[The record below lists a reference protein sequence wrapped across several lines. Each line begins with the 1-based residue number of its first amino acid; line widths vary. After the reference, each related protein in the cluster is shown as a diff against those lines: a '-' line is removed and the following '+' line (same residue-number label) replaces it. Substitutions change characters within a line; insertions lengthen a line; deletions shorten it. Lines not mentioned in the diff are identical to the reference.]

1 MLHASELYDEAANGA
16 LAKLG
21 VKIDKMSLDL
31 ETMHGQRKDA
41 VKQLTGGIEYLFK
54 KNKVEWLKGH
64 ASFQSANSVK
74 VGDRTVTAK
83 NIVIATGSS
92 VTPLPGVAIDQKVI
106 VDSTGA
112 LELEKVPG
120 HMVVIGGGV
129 IGLELGSVWRRL
141 GSKVTVVEYLDQILP
156 GMDGEVRKEAN
167 KILKKQGIEFKLST
181 KVTKV
186 EAGKKGATLTIEP
199 AAQVVSGP
207 LSSAAVTDASAD
219 LAVAPA
225 LATVVVW
232 APAAI
237 WSTVVL
243 ALALSC
249 WLVDG
254 YLAGRRQT
262 LRAMELYAER
272 FVEEFERPLLQPHL
286 SRRPIQSRVRF
297 KPGRARFD
305 VLLAPDAGLR
315 YPNLTDHK
323 KNVMYD
329 VVRIQQ
335 ALSEHAFVSS
345 RPYARGRWV
354 VVPFRFRVGTREAGG
369 RCDSFS

>member
-1 MLHASELYDEAANGA
+1 MAARVRRCVL
-16 LAKLG
+16 LAGL
-21 VKIDKMSLDL
+21 
-31 ETMHGQRKDA
+31 
-41 VKQLTGGIEYLFK
+41 YLF
-54 KNKVEWLKGH
+54 VG
-64 ASFQSANSVK
+64 ASSAFARERVTCVTIRTDETVASVAKRVTGDARNMQAPWFQIVNPTTSRPVPKTRYGFIFAGWNACT
-74 VGDRTVTAK
+74 TVHDA
-83 NIVIATGSS
+83 
-92 VTPLPGVAIDQKVI
+92 LP
-106 VDSTGA
+106 
-112 LELEKVPG
+112 
-120 HMVVIGGGV
+120 
-129 IGLELGSVWRRL
+129 
-141 GSKVTVVEYLDQILP
+141 
-156 GMDGEVRKEAN
+156 EV
-167 KILKKQGIEFKLST
+167 
-181 KVTKV
+181 
-186 EAGKKGATLTIEP
+186 TIEP

-207 LSSAAVTDASAD
+207 LSSPAVTDAPPD

-237 WSTVVL
+237 WSSVVL

-272 FVEEFERPLLQPHL
+272 FVEEFERPLQQPHL